1 MLANRNEELMI
12 EMKNLK
18 ERILE
23 EANSKEEMREKLR
36 EIEISKDEV
45 I

>member
-18 ERILE
+18 KRILE